1 MAKDL
6 ATIEPLALPDHRR
19 PAQMPSLPAWVAL
32 RLASLREEQQPDPTG
47 RYRSVMTLPS
57 SLMPTSSQI
66 AAIEQHVGAL
76 KPLLEQTP
84 AKHADYEAQTLVH
97 VTKMMM
103 ALPGARTSEE
113 GAEATGDAYMAGLDD
128 VPSWA
133 VEAAIRA
140 WYRGE
145 SIKVGQDLHDFRWRP
160 APAVLRVLAKVE
172 TWKVAGRIDELLR
185 LTKVEALIEF
195 SAEQSDRGRRAM
207 HGLGLTLK
215 SGEGVP
221 KGLTFEQA
229 IEICDNSGVPLPQRE
244 AAE

>member
-1 MAKDL
+1 MGNEL
-6 ATIEPLALPDHRR
+6 STIEPLRMPDHRR
-19 PAQMPSLPAWVAL
+19 PEQMPSLPAWVAS
-32 RLASLREEQQPDPTG
+32 RLASLREEQQPDLTG

-66 AAIEQHVGAL
+66 AAIEQHVEAL

-84 AKHADYEAQTLVH
+84 AKHADFEAATLVL
-97 VTKMMM
+97 VTKLMM

-113 GAEATGDAYMAGLDD
+113 GAEATAEAYMAALDD

-133 VEAAIRA
+133 VEAAIRT
-140 WYRGE
+140 WHRGE
-145 SIKVGQDLHDFRWRP
+145 SIKVAQDPHDSRWRP

-172 TWKVAGRIDELLR
+172 TWKVAGRIDELRR
-185 LTKVEALIEF
+185 LTKAEQLIEF
-195 SAEQSDRGRRAM
+195 TPEQSDRGRRAM
-207 HGLGLTLK
+207 HGLSLVLK

-221 KGLTFEQA
+221 KDLTFEQA
-229 IEICDNSGVPLPQRE
+229 IEICDNSGVPLPHQE

>member
-1 MAKDL
+1 MANSL
-6 ATIEPLALPDHRR
+6 ATIEPLHMPDPRR

-32 RLASLREEQQPDPTG
+32 RLASLREERQPDQTG

-57 SLMPTSSQI
+57 SLMPTSAQI
-66 AAIEQHVGAL
+66 AAIERHVGDL
-76 KPLLEQTP
+76 RPLLEQTP
-84 AKHADYEAQTLVH
+84 AKHADYEAQTLVL
-97 VTKMMM
+97 VTKLMM

-113 GAEATGDAYMAGLDD
+113 GAEATAEAYMAGLDD

-145 SIKVGQDLHDFRWRP
+145 SIKVGPNTHDFRWRP
-160 APAVLRVLAKVE
+160 APAVLRVLAKIE
-172 TWKVAGRIDELLR
+172 TWKVAGRIDELNR
-185 LTKVEALIEF
+185 LATAECLIEF
-195 SAEQSDRGRRAM
+195 TPEQSDRGRRAM
-207 HGLGLTLK
+207 HGLGLLLK
-215 SGEGVP
+215 SGEGIP

-229 IEICDNSGVPLPQRE
+229 IEFCDSSGVPMPQQQ